1 MSGNETTGSNE
12 VQSCKTVPDLAK
24 TTGSNA
30 VQVARNETTGKSLI
44 KLVKQKERLRQK
56 IDKLHDIIIEEKIR
70 PEGYDDYLM
79 EDLEQC
85 LNEMWE
91 KYFTLTFKIAKLEA
105 TI

>member
-1 MSGNETTGSNE
+1 MSGNE
-12 VQSCKTVPDLAK
+12 KK
-24 TTGSNA
+24 
-30 VQVARNETTGKSLI
+30 GKSLI